1 LVGRIVGIQQIDIAN
16 LISGEQR
23 ELIFEER
30 VAFALSGSVYGNE
43 NRAFVCV
50 VAVDGGEFDKV
61 SFAVGGHGEIADYI
75 AVESGSVHVERRVLS
90 AREGSV
96 DVLGLKVSGV

>member
-1 LVGRIVGIQQIDIAN
+1 LVARIVWVQQIDIAD
-16 LISGEQR
+16 LVSGEQR
-23 ELIFEER
+23 ELIFEEC
-30 VAFALSGSVYGNE
+30 VAFALSRSVYGNE
-43 NRAFVCV
+43 DRAFVCV

-61 SFAVGGHGEIADYI
+61 SFAVGGHGEIADDI

-96 DVLGLKVSGV
+96 DVFGLEISGV